1 MVRTIQMIGSMEY
14 PDEMKKVMSIE
25 EYVQRVTEKGYEVEV
40 IKWMAKKVTTLRIYK
55 KNRLQGRGAI
65 K

>member
-14 PDEMKKVMSIE
+14 PDEMKEVMSIE

-40 IKWMAKKVTTLRIYK
+40 IKWMAKEVTTLRIYK
-55 KNRLQGRGAI
+55 KTDYKEEEQ
-65 K
+65 

>member
-55 KNRLQGRGAI
+55 KTDYKEEEQ
-65 K
+65 

>member
-14 PDEMKKVMSIE
+14 PDEMKEVMSIE

-40 IKWMAKKVTTLRIYK
+40 IKWMAKK
-55 KNRLQGRGAI
+55 
-65 K
+65 

>member
-14 PDEMKKVMSIE
+14 PDEMKEVMSIE

-40 IKWMAKKVTTLRIYK
+40 IKWMGKKVTTLRIYK
-55 KNRLQGRGAI
+55 KTDYKEEEQ
-65 K
+65 

>member
-14 PDEMKKVMSIE
+14 PDEMEKVMSIE
-25 EYVQRVTEKGYEVEV
+25 EYVQRVTKKGYEVEV
-40 IKWMAKKVTTLRIYK
+40 IKWMAKKSNNVENLQ